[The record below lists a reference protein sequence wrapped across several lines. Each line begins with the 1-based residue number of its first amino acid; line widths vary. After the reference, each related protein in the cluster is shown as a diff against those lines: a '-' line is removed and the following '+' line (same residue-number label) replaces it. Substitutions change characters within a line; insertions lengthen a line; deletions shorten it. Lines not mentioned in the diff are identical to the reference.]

1 MYLKSVQCV
10 LLDVHFK
17 SVCILT
23 HKLRPAVPLRMEM
36 SRSTVRPATS
46 ATSSTQENLPPAS
59 LIGGN
64 ASSSGVTLVCLRLHR
79 ELLKTPTLL
88 ISCSSNLMEIRYMHQ
103 VSPITY
109 GHFTFQMGGGLGAN
123 ISRTTKT
130 T

>member
-1 MYLKSVQCV
+1 MHMYLKSVQCV

-79 ELLKTPTLL
+79 ELLM
-88 ISCSSNLMEIRYMHQ
+88 SCSSNLMEIRYMHQ